1 MVVSDQSK
9 LVIFNSKSGACLSTI
24 VMPVLYNTEV
34 DFEDVKDYRWREETV
49 FAFSENTL
57 LVFHSRRNYP
67 IAADVLLFW

>member
-9 LVIFNSKSGACLSTI
+9 LVIFNSESGACLRTI
-24 VMPVLYNTEV
+24 VMPVLYNTKV

-49 FAFSENTL
+49 FAFSEDTL
-57 LVFHSRRNYP
+57 IVFHSRRNFP